1 METLAF
7 DHAVIYVP
15 NLDQAIS
22 QFNAMGFNVKLGG
35 EHAYTHNALIIFSDR
50 TYIELLSLKP
60 RWYRWLLIIAAKTGL
75 INRIADRKSDI
86 SWRIMRWIGYR
97 YGPIDWALRT
107 DNIEASLAR
116 LKTSNIPLL
125 DSQIYQRT
133 RVDGQ
138 LVEWS
143 IGSAKD
149 LDLPFLIQDR
159 TAIDLRIPL
168 GDHTIHPNG
177 ALGIRRIAI
186 SARNTLSTSRNLR
199 TLLAMPVD
207 SDSSE
212 DTSIV
217 LGSTN
222 LNLAKLDNRIGK
234 LSLELSYKGSERRL
248 LNGSNTTN
256 WQLWLNPNS

>member
-15 NLDQAIS
+15 NLDLAIS
-22 QFNAMGFNVKLGG
+22 QFKAMGFNVELGG
-35 EHAYTHNALIIFSDR
+35 EHAYTHNALIIFNDR
-50 TYIELLSLKP
+50 SYIELLSLKP
-60 RWYRWLLIIAAKTGL
+60 RWYRRFLLIAAKTGL

-86 SWRIMRWIGYR
+86 NWRIMRWVGYR

-116 LKTSNIPLL
+116 LKASNIPLL

-133 RVDGQ
+133 RIDGQ

-143 IGSAKD
+143 MGSAKD
-149 LDLPFLIQDR
+149 LDVPFLIQDR

-168 GDHTIHPNG
+168 GDHTVHPNG
-177 ALGIRRIAI
+177 ALGIQRITIAVQD
-186 SARNTLSTSRNLR
+186 TLSASRNLR

-207 SDSSE
+207 TVSSE

-217 LGSTN
+217 VGSTN
-222 LNLAKLDNRIGK
+222 LSLAKLDNRIGK

-256 WQLWLNPNS
+256 WQLWLSPNS